1 MVAASIED
9 PEWDFSHTGTA
20 STAIRMLRT
29 CAEGSETPVSPRSF
43 VVKVRFHLIQ
53 CPGTFMINLSQ
64 ATLRLAVPLRFPPR
78 LIGPTATPGAP
89 ALPPRPELRPH
100 RHARSSGP
108 TVTPGAPASRRPG
121 ARPPAWA
128 APQPRPGALHPGAP
142 ARAPRPGAPLPA
154 AATPRPRRGK
164 MSDPLGIFEQTSN
177 SDWTS
182 ERI

>member
-89 ALPPRPELRPH
+89 APPPRPELRPH

-108 TVTPGAPASRRPG
+108 TVTPGAPAPRRPCAPASRLGRPAAWARRPPPRRPG
-121 ARPPAWA
+121 SGAPPRRPTTCRGDPASTARQNVRPP
-128 APQPRPGALHPGAP
+128 RYL
-142 ARAPRPGAPLPA
+142 R
-154 AATPRPRRGK
+154 TN
-164 MSDPLGIFEQTSN
+164 IE
-177 SDWTS
+177 
-182 ERI
+182 